1 MGGPRNSELDMAV
14 IEPFRTTVRIPQV
27 RAAWHALTGTF
38 PRNPAMVVRLMTLYL
53 GDGTTYLMSPEGL
66 YMACD
71 FNRLSKTI
79 GYKHSHE
86 LIKAVIQSG
95 IFTMSKANNPYKINW
110 FASPLY
116 LNELEL
122 SKAMEEYKNSANTDA
137 QDAEIDQL
145 GDWNNLFSGAQ
156 TPGPRIGLYN
166 RIINNSGL
174 NNIILSGRKA
184 KASFDEKE
192 DDALSAPEASDS
204 ASNTSED
211 SLAEVA
217 KKMTTLPPYEVR
229 SAEYN
234 RFVKVMYADTE
245 FFVPLREMLT
255 AREVDGHVRAE
266 SEVFTTEQARE
277 ILNRL
282 MYYHLKPY
290 FMNQLRFF
298 KYPSLESRRAW
309 LGNLLY
315 GANGRKMI
323 TAAIN
328 FCRQRWKRQEQQAFT
343 DSTRA
348 AQQSH
353 PLSPFEWTDPAS
365 GKRFYRES
373 ATEAVALPDD
383 APARPSVAAHW
394 NKFTKE
400 WTTPPSLPQ
409 GEVKPS
415 G

>member
-27 RAAWHALTGTF
+27 RAAWHALTGAF

-71 FNRLSKTI
+71 FNRLSKTAMRFNHPE
-79 GYKHSHE
+79 K
-86 LIKAVIQSG
+86 LIDAVIQSG
-95 IFTMSKANNPYKINW
+95 IFITAKANNMYKINW

-122 SKAMEEYKNSANTDA
+122 SKAMNEYKNRANNDA
-137 QDAEIDQL
+137 HEADSNQT
-145 GDWNNLFSGAQ
+145 GDWHNLFSENYVQSPLASPQ
-156 TPGPRIGLYN
+156 NGLYN

-192 DDALSAPEASDS
+192 DEVHSVPEASDS

-234 RFVKVMYADTE
+234 RFVKEMYADTE

-282 MYYHLKPY
+282 MYYHLKP
-290 FMNQLRFF
+290 
-298 KYPSLESRRAW
+298 
-309 LGNLLY
+309 
-315 GANGRKMI
+315 
-323 TAAIN
+323 
-328 FCRQRWKRQEQQAFT
+328 
-343 DSTRA
+343 
-348 AQQSH
+348 
-353 PLSPFEWTDPAS
+353 
-365 GKRFYRES
+365 
-373 ATEAVALPDD
+373 
-383 APARPSVAAHW
+383 
-394 NKFTKE
+394 
-400 WTTPPSLPQ
+400 
-409 GEVKPS
+409 
-415 G
+415 